1 MLKVVKVRLY
11 PNSQQEEALSQSFGN
26 CRWLWNYCLNLMNE
40 TYKET
45 GKGLSGYQIKKQ
57 MPQLKGEYE
66 WLKLTYS
73 QCLQSVCLNLG
84 VAFNNFFERR
94 TGYPSFKSK
103 HGKQSIQYPQNVKR
117 VNDCLRLPMI
127 GDVKAVFHREI
138 EGKFKTVT
146 VSKNCSNQYYAAIL
160 FDDGKVKPEI
170 NSEGK
175 AIGVDLGLTHFAIT
189 SDCSKFD
196 NPRWFK
202 KHERNLKLKQQ
213 QLSRKQKGS
222 NNRSKARLKVAK
234 VHNKITKCRE
244 DFHHKLSRR
253 IVNENQV
260 IVVENLAVANMVKNR
275 KLSKAISQVGWGQF
289 CTMLKYKAE
298 QEGKVYQEVDRF
310 FASSKTC
317 NNCLNRV
324 DSLDLSIRFWDCESC
339 KTHHDRDINAA
350 RNIRDE
356 GLRILN
362 LTSELGEVSLSEGV
376 SFRTPKAYAQRYP
389 LGRASLTSGTGGKAM
404 KCGLGGFP
412 HEQLHQEAYCQ
423 TVRRSNRGRKKSTTV
438 LVSG

>member
-11 PNSQQEEALSQSFGN
+11 PNSQQQEALSQSFGN
-26 CRWLWNYCLNLMNE
+26 CRWLWNYCLSLMNQ

-45 GKGLSGYQIKKQ
+45 GKGLSGYQVKKQ
-57 MPQLKGEYE
+57 IPELKKEYE

-73 QCLQSVCLNLG
+73 QCLQSVCLNMG

-94 TGYPSFKSK
+94 ADYPSFKSK

-117 VNDCLRLPMI
+117 VGDCLKLPMI

-160 FDDGKVKPEI
+160 FEDGKDKLET
-170 NSEGK
+170 STALKDTATHKGK
-175 AIGVDLGLTHFAIT
+175 AIGIDLGLTHFAIT
-189 SDCSKFD
+189 SESSKFD

-222 NNRSKARLKVAK
+222 NNRNKSRLKIAK
-234 VHNKITKCRE
+234 VHNKITRCRE
-244 DFHHKLSRR
+244 DFQHKLSRR

-260 IVVENLAVANMVKNR
+260 IVVENLAIKNMVRNH
-275 KLSKAISQVGWGQF
+275 KLAKAIQQVGWGQF
-289 CTMLKYKAE
+289 CTMLKYKAD

-317 NNCLNRV
+317 HVCLNRV
-324 DSLDLSIRFWDCESC
+324 DSLDLSIRFWDCNSC

-350 RNIRDE
+350 INIRDE

-362 LTSELGEVSLSEGV
+362 LTS
-376 SFRTPKAYAQRYP
+376 
-389 LGRASLTSGTGGKAM
+389 GTGGK
-404 KCGLGGFP
+404 
-412 HEQLHQEAYCQ
+412 AYCQ
-423 TVRRSNRGRKKSTTV
+423 TVRRSNRGRKKSTTM